1 MIHGTQDT
9 DVPVEESLKMAEQF
23 KRHGVPHIL
32 IPIDNGEHCFDGGDP
47 AQIEDAYNTM
57 REFMLKYLEAR

>member
-1 MIHGTQDT
+1 
-9 DVPVEESLKMAEQF
+9 MAEQF